1 MVEIDIIFLT
11 IAILLLLSIFA
22 SKASVRLGIPALL
35 LFLLIG
41 MLAGSEGIGEIP
53 FDDPRMAQ
61 SLGVVALSFILFS
74 GGVDTSWSKVRTT
87 LRHAMALSTLGVFI
101 TAFLVGGFAYFFL
114 NFTLYEGLLLGAI
127 VSSTDAAATFA
138 VLRSRSVG
146 LRGQIEPLL
155 ELESG
160 SNDPMAVFLTLGIIS
175 LLNDPTASI
184 VSLIPTLLLQMILGV
199 VFGYGIGKLTTFVIN
214 RIRLEYDGLYPVL
227 TLSIVLL
234 TYGITEFVG
243 GNGFLAVYITGLVL
257 GNSDFIHRRSLMRF
271 HDGLAW
277 LMQITMF
284 LVLGLL
290 VFPSQLVSVIGVGL
304 LVSVVLMFVARPL
317 SVQLLLLFSKMNF
330 REKTMISWVGLR
342 GAVPIILATF
352 PLLAGIPKANEIFN
366 LVFFVVLTSVL
377 LQGTTLPQVARW
389 LGVVEPAPAKPRSPL
404 ELDSSD
410 SLKSELVEIE
420 VPTYSAIIGKQL
432 VDLHLPPNTLIVLVG
447 RDDDF
452 IVPRGSTIFQPGDRL
467 LVIADKMV
475 IPEVRLIIE
484 EKRPP

>member
-1 MVEIDIIFLT
+1 M
-11 IAILLLLSIFA
+11 
-22 SKASVRLGIPALL
+22 
-35 LFLLIG
+35 
-41 MLAGSEGIGEIP
+41 
-53 FDDPRMAQ
+53 
-61 SLGVVALSFILFS
+61 
-74 GGVDTSWSKVRTT
+74 
-87 LRHAMALSTLGVFI
+87 
-101 TAFLVGGFAYFFL
+101 
-114 NFTLYEGLLLGAI
+114 
-127 VSSTDAAATFA
+127 
-138 VLRSRSVG
+138 
-146 LRGQIEPLL
+146 
-155 ELESG
+155 
-160 SNDPMAVFLTLGIIS
+160 
-175 LLNDPTASI
+175 
-184 VSLIPTLLLQMILGV
+184 
-199 VFGYGIGKLTTFVIN
+199 
-214 RIRLEYDGLYPVL
+214 L